1 MSRRP
6 LVTVLMSAYNDFR
19 YLPAAV
25 ESILGQSFGDFEFL
39 IVDDGSTDRTRD
51 YLAGLRDP
59 RVRVTRNPENVGLTR
74 SLNRGIDAA
83 AGSLVARMDADDV
96 ALPDRLSRQVAFFQ
110 KHPDV
115 GIVGSARML
124 IDERGDHVAHAPA
137 VADDLGIR
145 WKCLLGNPFAHPTV
159 MLRRDVL
166 DQHRLRYDETFQTA
180 QDYELWT
187 RLLTV
192 TRAANLRD
200 PLLKYRLRDGVSRLR
215 KVEQLRNHDMI
226 AHAAIGRLVPGF
238 SIDLQGVSELRG
250 RFGGHSVRDPGM
262 DPSERR
268 WVEKYEALRAAFRA
282 RYAASPLSSL
292 SSAA

>member
-1 MSRRP
+1 MS
-6 LVTVLMSAYNDFR
+6 VYNDAR

-25 ESILGQSFGDFEFL
+25 ESILGQTFRDFEFL

-51 YLAGLRDP
+51 YLGRLRDP
-59 RVRVTRNPENVGLTR
+59 RVHVMRNPMNLGLTR

-96 ALPDRLSRQVAFFQ
+96 ALPDRLARQVAFFQ

-115 GIVGSARML
+115 GIAGSARLL
-124 IDERGDHVAHAPA
+124 IDERGDFVAHAPA
-137 VADDLGIR
+137 VEDDLGIR

-166 DQHRLRYDETFQTA
+166 EQHGLRYDETFQTA

-187 RLLTV
+187 RLLTI
-192 TRAANLRD
+192 TRAATLRE

-226 AHAAIGRLVPGF
+226 AHAAIGRLLPGF
-238 SIDLQGVSELRG
+238 SIDLQGVSQLRG
-250 RFGGHSVRDPGM
+250 RFGGHSVRNPGM
-262 DPSERR
+262 DPSER

-282 RYAASPLSSL
+282 RYAVSPLSSL